1 MASEFVPDVLS
12 GLVAAGTLA
21 LASATVYLGKGA
33 ARAAID
39 AASPRVVVTWLQAEN
54 EARNRPV
61 TPGTDAGAIRPGT
74 AWPMAQHGVTPVA
87 IRAVGQMR
95 NESTVTALV
104 RFECGAD
111 SEAGPV
117 TFRDTSALGGPPA
130 HTALTR
136 QGEWYVLSPGA
147 TAGFSILWWQAASTW
162 AEAWRQY
169 MRAPETPAP
178 VTTARLIVRGVSG
191 DAHDSCDLIFG
202 GYLLVPHPR
211 EDAWVI
217 AIVDQQDRGMRG
229 YAPPR
234 VATVGLMRRS
244 YRQAEWLAWAGSVRQ
259 RGRPV
264 LPASRLRQALP
275 TGRPPQPGS
284 S

>member
-33 ARAAID
+33 AHAAID

-54 EARNRPV
+54 EARNRPI
-61 TPGTDAGAIRPGT
+61 TSGTDAGAIRPGT

-95 NESTVTALV
+95 NESAVTALV
-104 RFECGAD
+104 RFECDAD

-117 TFRDTSALGGPPA
+117 TFRDTSPLGGPPA
-130 HTALTR
+130 HIALPR

-147 TAGFSILWWQAASTW
+147 TADFSILWWQAASTW
-162 AEAWRQY
+162 AEAWRRHMQ
-169 MRAPETPAP
+169 APEAPAP
-178 VTTARLIVRGVSG
+178 VTTARLVVRGVSG
-191 DAHDSCDLIFG
+191 DAHDLCDLTFG

-211 EDAWVI
+211 EDAWMI
-217 AIVDQQDRGMRG
+217 AMVDPHDRGMRG
-229 YAPPR
+229 YAPPH
-234 VATVGLMRRS
+234 VAAVGLMRRS
-244 YRQAEWLAWAGSVRQ
+244 YRRAEWLKRASSLRPP
-259 RGRPV
+259 GRPV
-264 LPASRLRQALP
+264 LQSSRLRQALP
-275 TGRPPQPGS
+275 TGRPPEPGS